1 MSTPTTEPT
10 SKHNNRLANSQA
22 MQSLMRV
29 LDLEPLEHNLFRGIS
44 PDAGWQRVFGGQV
57 IGQALMAACKT
68 VDTDRDP
75 HSLHGTFMRPGDP
88 AIPIIYEVDRI
99 RDGRSFTTRRVV
111 GIQHGKAIFSMTAS
125 FHVAEENTF
134 DHQDAMPDVP
144 PPEDLAGEADMKA
157 TFMQVAPEPIRKYWE
172 RERPLELRPTSLEHY
187 TSSEPLPPQQHVW
200 LRTTAPVPAPFA
212 DDPRVHAAIL
222 AYASDMTLL
231 DTALFPHGQS
241 IFSSAIQ
248 AASLDHAMWF
258 HRPFQV
264 DDWLLYAQD
273 TPSAHGARGFCRGSI
288 FNRAGD
294 LVVSA
299 TQEGLIRQNKTQI
312 PIKN

>member
-1 MSTPTTEPT
+1 MT
-10 SKHNNRLANSQA
+10 SNQTANGHAS
-22 MQSLMRV
+22 MQSLMKV
-29 LDLEPLEHNLFRGIS
+29 LDLEPLEHNLFRGTS

-68 VDTDRDP
+68 VTMDRDP

-88 AIPIIYEVDRI
+88 SIPIIYDVDRI

-111 GIQHGKAIFSMTAS
+111 GIQHGEAIFSMTAS
-125 FHVAEENTF
+125 FHINEDGAF
-134 DHQDAMPDVP
+134 DHQNTMPDVP
-144 PPEDLAGEADMKA
+144 APEDLSSEADMTA
-157 TFMQVAPEPIRKYWE
+157 AFMQVAPEPIRKYWE
-172 RERPLELRPTSLEHY
+172 RERPLELRPTSLDHY
-187 TSSEPLPPQQHVW
+187 TSNSPQSPEQYVW
-200 LRTTAPVPAPFA
+200 LRTTAPVPAPFS

-241 IFSSAIQ
+241 IFSNAIQ
-248 AASLDHAMWF
+248 AASLDHTMWF
-258 HRPFQV
+258 HRPFRV
-264 DDWLLYAQD
+264 DEWLLYAQD

-288 FNRAGD
+288 FDRTGQ

-299 TQEGLIRQNKTQI
+299 AQEGLIRPTKAADPT
-312 PIKN
+312 KKRS